1 MFQTNSRVE
10 RDNGIRFY
18 EQDVLSSD
26 YVYTGDMVIDLSV
39 DYLYPG
45 IGILLAVDNGKPLNE
60 VDSLY
65 LFKLGDNDFHVIE
78 RHYLSQST
86 PLEASCAFAASDAN
100 TNANLIFSKKG
111 QVVELNVVT
120 HNPVTN
126 TRELRELGHY
136 TIKGSLD
143 KYRIGFYS
151 NAGNTLKYAS
161 IASGIPTNWMVN
173 IKNTNGGRI
182 AFFRDGFIIGGCE
195 HAAELEQQEIEL
207 CAGTYYVEYQ
217 SEKVNE
223 ANDIECFIFNSA
235 DNHFDDAQKSILE
248 NGRFILAADGKVNIK
263 FKGTSGKI
271 TNVSIKDLADGAYVE
286 TEGEAVTQDGSY
298 ITVNLIRLKSISWKG
313 TISDLPEWED
323 LTKECPYGI
332 VATKHERVTKDM
344 ANIDLNK
351 EYQYSYTVATNKL
364 VIQRANELYRELD
377 IGLRT
382 DDEHKLLLFKNMSAI
397 ITELLIVDDQN
408 KETNVLL
415 QKTFRKFV
423 PSTISGPVILESEDG
438 NPLDLSASYREV
450 LNGNKNY
457 YLFTNYEREIFPDV
471 REPIVLAKPVA
482 DVSGAVKLYGI
493 PHDAVI
499 SEENFY
505 RIPQKAMVNS
515 IDLYTSK
522 YDIID
527 EMKYIINYDRPE
539 IEITPEVRALY
550 QAFIVDYLKNDSYC
564 INFLQEYGS
573 YEIEAS
579 SNNDALY
586 MSYESTDGSVS
597 DYKITSI
604 KPDRNKYIVLRKQ
617 QGGN

>member
-86 PLEASCAFAASDAN
+86 PVEASCAFAASDAN

-111 QVVELNVVT
+111 QVVELNLVT

-126 TRELRELGHY
+126 ARELRELGHY
-136 TIKGSLD
+136 KIKGSLD

-182 AFFRDGFIIGGCE
+182 AFFRDGFIIEGCE

-271 TNVSIKDLADGAYVE
+271 TNVSMKDLADGAYVE
-286 TEGEAVTQDGSY
+286 TEEEVVTQDGSY

-351 EYQYSYTVATNKL
+351 EYQYAYTVATNKL

-423 PSTISGPVILESEDG
+423 PSTISGPVIIESEDG

-505 RIPQKAMVNS
+505 LIPQKAMVNS

-522 YDIID
+522 YDIIE
-527 EMKYIINYDRPE
+527 EMKYIIKYDRPE
-539 IEITPEVRALY
+539 IEITAELRALY

-573 YEIEAS
+573 YEVEAS

>member
-86 PLEASCAFAASDAN
+86 PVEASCAFAASDAN

-111 QVVELNVVT
+111 QVVELNLVT

-126 TRELRELGHY
+126 ARELRELGHY

-161 IASGIPTNWMVN
+161 IASDIPTNWMVN

-182 AFFRDGFIIGGCE
+182 AFFRDGFIIEGCE
-195 HAAELEQQEIEL
+195 HAAELEQQEIGL

-217 SEKVNE
+217 SEKVND

-235 DNHFDDAQKSILE
+235 DNHFDDAKKSILE

-286 TEGEAVTQDGSY
+286 TEGEVVTQDGSY

-423 PSTISGPVILESEDG
+423 PSTISGPVIIESEDG

-457 YLFTNYEREIFPDV
+457 YLFTNYEREIFPDA

-522 YDIID
+522 YDIIE

-539 IEITPEVRALY
+539 IEITAELRALY
-550 QAFIVDYLKNDSYC
+550 QVFIVDYLKNDSYC

-573 YEIEAS
+573 YEVEAS

-586 MSYESTDGSVS
+586 MSCESTDGSVS

>member
-86 PLEASCAFAASDAN
+86 PVEASCAFAASDAN

-111 QVVELNVVT
+111 QVVELNLVT

-126 TRELRELGHY
+126 ARELRELGHY

-182 AFFRDGFIIGGCE
+182 AFFRDGFIIEGCE

-223 ANDIECFIFNSA
+223 ANDIECFIFNST
-235 DNHFDDAQKSILE
+235 DIHFDDAQKSILE

-271 TNVSIKDLADGAYVE
+271 TNVSMKDLADGAYVE
-286 TEGEAVTQDGSY
+286 TEGEVVTQDGSY

-351 EYQYSYTVATNKL
+351 EYQYVYTVATNKL

-397 ITELLIVDDQN
+397 IAELLIVDDQN

-423 PSTISGPVILESEDG
+423 PSTISGPVIIESEDG

-505 RIPQKAMVNS
+505 LIPQKAMVNS

-539 IEITPEVRALY
+539 IEITAEVRALY
-550 QAFIVDYLKNDSYC
+550 QAFLVDYLKNDSYC

-573 YEIEAS
+573 YEVEAS

-586 MSYESTDGSVS
+586 MSYESTDGSMS

>member
-86 PLEASCAFAASDAN
+86 PVEASCAFAASDAN

-111 QVVELNVVT
+111 QVVELNLVT

-126 TRELRELGHY
+126 ARELRELGHY

-182 AFFRDGFIIGGCE
+182 AFFRDGFIIEGCE

-223 ANDIECFIFNSA
+223 ANDIECFIFNST
-235 DNHFDDAQKSILE
+235 DIHFDDAQKSILE

-271 TNVSIKDLADGAYVE
+271 TNVSMKDLADGAYVE
-286 TEGEAVTQDGSY
+286 TEGEVVTQDGSY

-351 EYQYSYTVATNKL
+351 EYQYVYTVATNKL

-397 ITELLIVDDQN
+397 IAELLIVDDQN

-423 PSTISGPVILESEDG
+423 PSTISGPVIIESEDG

-505 RIPQKAMVNS
+505 LIPQKAMVNS

-539 IEITPEVRALY
+539 IEITAEVRALY
-550 QAFIVDYLKNDSYC
+550 QAFLVDYLKNDSYC

-573 YEIEAS
+573 YEVEAS